1 VGWGERLGR
10 WVLSLLL
17 RYFPR
22 FKHLIVQILC
32 DQEMESIRKRI
43 ITFLLERLRH
53 EILPFTEGM
62 NLSELRA
69 NLMLVQPDGQLLIA
83 YYSGDYH
90 AEELEL
96 KWKEGVGCCG
106 MAWANKEEYV
116 TDVQHT
122 QQLPLPYRE
131 VVKHVGS
138 VFSMPVRKRVTEGW
152 VGVLNVDALKP
163 LSSSH
168 LDDIKVREIIV
179 RYASGIGL
187 LY

>member
-1 VGWGERLGR
+1 M
-10 WVLSLLL
+10 
-17 RYFPR
+17 
-22 FKHLIVQILC
+22 VQILC
-32 DQEMESIRKRI
+32 DREIESVRKRI
-43 ITFLLERLRH
+43 ITILLERLRH
-53 EILPFTEGM
+53 EIFPFTEDM

-83 YYSGDYH
+83 YYSGDYR

-138 VFSMPVRKRVTEGW
+138 VFSVPIRKRVTEGW

-163 LSSSH
+163 LAFSH
-168 LDDIKVREIIV
+168 LDDIKVREIII

>member
-83 YYSGDYH
+83 YYSGDYR

-122 QQLPLPYRE
+122 QQLPSPHRE

-138 VFSMPVRKRVTEGW
+138 VFSIPVRKRVTEGR
-152 VGVLNVDALKP
+152 VGVLNVDALKL